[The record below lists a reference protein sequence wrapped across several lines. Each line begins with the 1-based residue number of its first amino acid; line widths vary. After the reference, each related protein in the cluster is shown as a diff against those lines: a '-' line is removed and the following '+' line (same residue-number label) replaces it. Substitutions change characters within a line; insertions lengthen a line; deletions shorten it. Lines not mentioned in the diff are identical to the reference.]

1 MIEDAL
7 LSIGLLMVVAKLLE
21 GIFRRARINSI
32 VAYTIAGIILG
43 PVTGLVDPTVEL
55 QIVLSIGVFIF
66 FFLIGLDEI
75 DITSFVAVIRG
86 RFFVGATISVVI
98 SLVAALAVTSD
109 IAGGL
114 RPRPQ
119 LHRTPW
125 RWRARLALSSLGV
138 VAKVLADD
146 GHLREPIGLQIF
158 TTVIIAE
165 LIALLVVGF
174 SFGGGH
180 HEGLE
185 AGVADS
191 ELERRWACWSCSAR
205 SSPSPL
211 PRGCS
216 RHASCRQ

>member
-109 IAGGL
+109 IVVDFGLGLSFPHALALAG
-114 RPRPQ
+114 
-119 LHRTPW
+119 T
-125 RWRARLALSSLGV
+125 LALSSLGV

-180 HEGLE
+180 HGAE

-191 ELERRWACWSCSAR
+191 EVSAMGV
-205 SSPSPL
+205 L
-211 PRGCS
+211 VLL
-216 RHASCRQ
+216 AILAA